1 MPARKPREPRPAPV
15 RRFVQHREPPAEML
29 ACGDERTH
37 DEHEITYLAC
47 GTRVCDQHAGFPHAC
62 RIPKHAYLDH
72 RMPNEKR

>member
-1 MPARKPREPRPAPV
+1 
-15 RRFVQHREPPAEML
+15 ML